1 MGSLV
6 WKWRRDD
13 AVAMTSDPHT
23 APDAVQFRILDA
35 AFNRLLE
42 ALRVIEDQLRFGHCR
57 KQIAAYWQQL
67 RRDAGALRSLL
78 EADAGEFSRYRDVE
92 GDPLRGLP
100 GSGPHRGSGQILSAN
115 IGRAREASRS
125 VEETIRST
133 FPSSTSEAESLR
145 YRIYQLESITIGTLQ
160 RSPALE
166 DRLLYLLVTE
176 ELCHGNILETAA
188 AAIDGGASIVQL
200 REKTMEDEKLLALA
214 RQLRQITADRNALL
228 IINDRVDIA
237 CLCQADG
244 VHLGQQDLAPHEA
257 RRMLGPDALIG
268 LSTHDSEQAR
278 SAEMAGADYIGVG
291 PIFLTRTKRHREA
304 VGTEYIQQSTEACG
318 LPGFA
323 IGHIDDETID
333 EVIEAG
339 ATRIAVCTGI
349 IARPDP
355 QLAARQLHD
364 KLLRCRIREVAD
376 ESSG

>member
-1 MGSLV
+1 
-6 WKWRRDD
+6 
-13 AVAMTSDPHT
+13 
-23 APDAVQFRILDA
+23 
-35 AFNRLLE
+35 
-42 ALRVIEDQLRFGHCR
+42 
-57 KQIAAYWQQL
+57 
-67 RRDAGALRSLL
+67 
-78 EADAGEFSRYRDVE
+78 
-92 GDPLRGLP
+92 
-100 GSGPHRGSGQILSAN
+100 
-115 IGRAREASRS
+115 
-125 VEETIRST
+125 
-133 FPSSTSEAESLR
+133 
-145 YRIYQLESITIGTLQ
+145 
-160 RSPALE
+160 
-166 DRLLYLLVTE
+166 
-176 ELCHGNILETAA
+176 
-188 AAIDGGASIVQL
+188 
-200 REKTMEDEKLLALA
+200 
-214 RQLRQITADRNALL
+214 
-228 IINDRVDIA
+228 
-237 CLCQADG
+237 
-244 VHLGQQDLAPHEA
+244 EA

-323 IGHIDDETID
+323 IGHIDDETIN